1 MPTTPFECP
10 VRRLVVE
17 LAISDVAR
25 IVQDTSLEKI
35 ESLEVLSFLR
45 GSPDEIALI
54 CKVRFKDPATRIEDV
69 FTEKFEEVQLLEKV
83 EGGYVCFF
91 RQRRPGGPSRI
102 SPLLSGGYLSVPY
115 EINDG
120 RLKATFLGSAKEMR
134 GVLDSLET
142 ADLRYKVLSL
152 TDARFSPDSPLSRLT
167 EKQRRVILS
176 AFSLGYYDVPRR
188 VSSEVLAKRLNI
200 REPTLVMHRRK
211 AERRLLAALVGET

>member
-1 MPTTPFECP
+1 M
-10 VRRLVVE
+10 RRLVVE
-17 LAISDVAR
+17 LAISDIGR

-45 GSPDEIALI
+45 GTPDEIALI
-54 CKVRFKDPATRIEDV
+54 AKVRFKDPATRIEDV
-69 FTEKFEEVQLLEKV
+69 FTSKFEEVQLLEKV
-83 EGGYVCFF
+83 KGGYVCFF
-91 RQRRPGGPSRI
+91 RQRRPGGPARV

-120 RLKATFLGSAKEMR
+120 RLKATFLGSAKEVR
-134 GVLDSLET
+134 GVLDSLEK
-142 ADLRYKVLSL
+142 ADLRYKVLAL
-152 TDARFSPDSPLSRLT
+152 TDARFPQESPLSRLT

-188 VSSEVLAKRLNI
+188 VSSEGLAKRLNI

-211 AERRLLAALVGET
+211 AERRLLAALVGES